1 MNRFGGRRSLADRLC
16 LPMDAAEAKRG
27 ARRSGVARTGTEMK
41 KTKNLLRISELAARS
56 GVSVSTIKHYVKE
69 GLVPH
74 ALKTGRNMAYYDP
87 SCVERI
93 KLIKKIQKERFLPL
107 DVIKRLISSGDSFGE
122 ELEIGKAILK
132 THRRSSGDRPV
143 SESQIEAV
151 TGYPRGKIAIL
162 EREGLVIPE
171 TAGGIKMYDP
181 IDVMIIDVMKRRED
195 AGVPMDYS
203 VTTIN
208 IYRDAIRRAV
218 EEDIRLFA
226 RNLMGDIPSQ
236 TAVRFITEA
245 DDLLD
250 TFMVL
255 YRQKMLRTQSMSAIH
270 DLNEIPSKL
279 ALISFLPVAGR
290 ELRPPDA
297 DGAAARL
304 AHAFCAGDYDAALRL
319 SGGEGLPREIGPT
332 AVRVLALLLK
342 NETASAF
349 ELLERE
355 MAEPPQRVFDNAVAA
370 LACIFAIAE
379 ASGFSRPFYLSKKAV
394 MHLARVE
401 NLHERNR
408 TIRFLAQYV
417 CGVIY
422 TILPDVFAVFDRGIS
437 ILISL
442 EERLI
447 SRKVRMP
454 YLPEWLSRT
463 IEYEVLPAVEI
474 RVNRFLAE
482 AFLVQGDRSS
492 AGRRLRRIVALAQ
505 PDDEHAAWARLRL
518 LETAIEGK
526 VD

>member
-1 MNRFGGRRSLADRLC
+1 MFADGCLGG
-16 LPMDAAEAKRG
+16 EERG
-27 ARRSGVARTGTEMK
+27 ATKRRRARIGTVMK

-74 ALKTGRNMAYYDP
+74 ALKTGRNMAYYAP

-107 DVIKRLISSGDSFGE
+107 DVIKRLISSGDSYGE

-132 THRRSSGDRPV
+132 THRRSSGERPV

-151 TGYPRGKIAIL
+151 TGYPREKIVIL
-162 EREGLVIPE
+162 EREGLIIPE
-171 TAGGIKMYDP
+171 TTAGIKTYDP
-181 IDVMIIDVMKRRED
+181 VDVMIIDVMKRRED

-208 IYRDAIRRAV
+208 LYRDAIRGAV
-218 EEDIRLFA
+218 AEDIRLFA
-226 RNLMGDIPSQ
+226 RNLMGDISSQ

-255 YRQKMLRTQSMSAIH
+255 YRQKMLRTQSTAAIRG
-270 DLNEIPSKL
+270 LNEIPSKL

-290 ELRPPDA
+290 ELRSPDA

-304 AHAFCAGDYDAALRL
+304 AYAFCAGDYDAAIQLANE
-319 SGGEGLPREIGPT
+319 EGLPREIGPA

-342 NETASAF
+342 DKTAAAF
-349 ELLERE
+349 EMLEQE
-355 MAEPPQRVFDNAVAA
+355 IPEPPQRMFDNAVAA

-408 TIRFLAQYV
+408 TIRLLAQYV
-417 CGVIY
+417 CGVVY
-422 TILPDVFAVFDRGIS
+422 TILPDVFAVFDRGIE
-437 ILISL
+437 ILTSL
-442 EERLI
+442 EDRLVA
-447 SRKVRMP
+447 RKVRMP
-454 YLPEWLSRT
+454 YLPEWLART

-474 RVNRFLAE
+474 RVNRFLSE
-482 AFLVQGDRSS
+482 AFLARGDRSS
-492 AGRRLRRIVALAQ
+492 AGRRLRRIIALAH
-505 PDDEHAAWARLRL
+505 PDDEHAAWARFKL
-518 LETAIEGK
+518 LESEID
-526 VD
+526 VQID